1 MPAILT
7 KRHLQAL
14 CVVDGGG
21 YSKSKELRRITRRF
35 PARTWMRKRKVVSG
49 SARRQHLSPNT
60 DRNPSHSSPF
70 MLLNSRVLLNRS
82 GRSALSA
89 GIIPHGA
96 RNGIPKAQSRSIQA
110 KASSRSHQ
118 RRAMLE
124 YQREMDLLRS
134 QDGGEKLSKDDLLAK
149 AQMNL
154 MQQYGNPSADAY
166 AMSAF
171 PTFPSM

>member
-1 MPAILT
+1 
-7 KRHLQAL
+7 
-14 CVVDGGG
+14 
-21 YSKSKELRRITRRF
+21 
-35 PARTWMRKRKVVSG
+35 
-49 SARRQHLSPNT
+49 
-60 DRNPSHSSPF
+60 
-70 MLLNSRVLLNRS
+70 
-82 GRSALSA
+82 
-89 GIIPHGA
+89 
-96 RNGIPKAQSRSIQA
+96 
-110 KASSRSHQ
+110 
-118 RRAMLE
+118 MLE